1 MIREKIS
8 VYKEYLQFSSISE
21 ISRRYFVMNSF
32 DGALTMLG
40 IIVGSYVSGKMTVSL
55 VLGAGFGASFAMAIS
70 GLSGAYMTERA
81 ERRRDLKELERSMLR
96 NMENSMHAKAMRAAT
111 IWVTII
117 DGGAPLLTGL
127 IALIP
132 FLFASFNLLSPVR
145 AVYFSVGLVMLM
157 LFILGIFLG
166 RISKENLIV
175 SGFKTLIIGFVTAAI
190 LIAMGSVT
198 N

>member
-8 VYKEYLQFSSISE
+8 VYKEYLKFSSISE

-40 IIVGSYVSGKMTVSL
+40 IIVGSYMSGKMTLSL

-81 ERRRDLKELERSMLR
+81 ERRRDLKELERSMQR
-96 NMENSMHAKAMRAAT
+96 NMENSMHAKAMRVAT
-111 IWVTII
+111 IWGAIVS
-117 DGGAPLLTGL
+117 GAPLLTGL
-127 IALIP
+127 IALMP
-132 FLFASFNLLSPVR
+132 FLLASFNLLSPLK
-145 AVYFSVGLVMLM
+145 AVYISVGLVMLM

-175 SGFKTLIIGFVTAAI
+175 SGFKTLIIGFVTAVI
-190 LIAMGSVT
+190 LIAIGSVT
-198 N
+198 G